1 MSSSTPDRH
10 HDAATAAE
18 SRPATA
24 AESHPAA
31 TAAARLAEKLR
42 SRILDGEMPPGTPLR
57 EEELARRH
65 GVSRHTVRTALA
77 ALTAERIARAVPF
90 AGTRVATLDDDE
102 LVALQ
107 QLRAALETEAVRLIT
122 AAHGTPWPAGIVEGT
137 HAALDRLAA
146 AEAAGDWI
154 TTTRAHAAVHRAIV
168 DAAGSPRISDAYAAL
183 ETEILLLLA
192 HVRPHYAAPGL
203 ADEHRR
209 YLELLPT
216 DGGEAVRAHLEHS
229 TQLIRAARGSA
240 GDDDRPGS
248 LPVPHRGGR

>member
-1 MSSSTPDRH
+1 MPPSAPDRH
-10 HDAATAAE
+10 DRAAAATRAAAA
-18 SRPATA
+18 ATRRA
-24 AESHPAA
+24 AA
-31 TAAARLAEKLR
+31 TAAARLADELR
-42 SRILDGEMPPGTPLR
+42 SRILAGEIPPGTPLR
-57 EEELARRH
+57 EEELAGRH

-77 ALTAERIARAVPF
+77 ALTAERIARAVAF

-122 AAHGTPWPAGIVEGT
+122 AEHGAPWPATVVEEAE
-137 HAALDRLAA
+137 AALDRLAA
-146 AEAAGDWI
+146 AESAGDWI

-168 DAAGSPRISDAYAAL
+168 NAAGSARIADAYAAL
-183 ETEILLLLA
+183 ESEILLLLA

-209 YLELLPT
+209 YLRLLPI

-229 TQLIRAARGSA
+229 TQLIRAARSGESS
-240 GDDDRPGS
+240 DDRPEP